1 MAECPVNGRQIVIRV
16 PDGYCSAMRDAD
28 FIVSLGLPFLAHR
41 LKRASESILEG
52 TGPFLGGHSFDA
64 PARSAST
71 LLLLRSEGPLG
82 VTEIARRLSLTH
94 PLVIKLVRALL
105 AAGYVSETADALDAR
120 RRLIGLTPLGKQQS
134 DTLDALI
141 ATITKTFTQ
150 LFQETGADLYAAV
163 ERFEAAV
170 EKRPIFARLEDMWAQ
185 EHNGA
190 S

>member
-1 MAECPVNGRQIVIRV
+1 M
-16 PDGYCSAMRDAD
+16 PDSYCSAMGDVD

-52 TGPFLGGHSFDA
+52 TGPFLALHSFDA

-105 AAGYVSETADALDAR
+105 MAGYVSETADALDGR
-120 RRLIGLTPLGKQQS
+120 RRLIGLTPLGEQQS
-134 DTLDALI
+134 DALGALT
-141 ATITKTFTQ
+141 ATMTKTLIE
-150 LFQETGADLYAAV
+150 LFEEMGIDLYAAV

-170 EKRPIFARLEDMWAQ
+170 EKRPIRERLEDMWAR
-185 EHNGA
+185 EYGA
-190 S
+190 AS